1 MISNCEISFKEL
13 VNGTQDIENITV
25 RLVKDNRLFTQFD
38 IAYGMV
44 AQVFMQLKPFLVEG
58 TYWIAEPLL
67 MNIPELKT
75 QRGRYAGLLDGSPL
89 EIDRLAQTT
98 LKNWYSLHD
107 IIFWHSIALSEAS
120 YTQKYLLSIEKYGEE
135 REKKNAFEWRNK

>member
-1 MISNCEISFKEL
+1 M
-13 VNGTQDIENITV
+13 NGTQDIENIIV

-75 QRGRYAGLLDGSPL
+75 QRGRYPSLLDGHLWKLTNSLKLLLKIGIRYVISFFGIPL
-89 EIDRLAQTT
+89 LF
-98 LKNWYSLHD
+98 LKPR
-107 IIFWHSIALSEAS
+107 I
-120 YTQKYLLSIEKYGEE
+120 
-135 REKKNAFEWRNK
+135 RKNIY